1 MLTFRTVRQALLY
14 DLKLSI
20 CHVIRR
26 LLRKIDYTGN
36 FYGLISG
43 TRLLWEDMWSR
54 YFICPCQRSH
64 QYQSF
69 SQSNPPL
76 ATSKRESLGES
87 RASLGIILGFHAFI
101 LVFYF
106 HLVTFWVLGKLP
118 TGRPWPTPWLTPWPR
133 PWPTPGRGFVPTR
146 KTPWKIYTL
155 PMNILERS
163 VLRGRGIYITSVLF
177 SSCFSI
183 YQFSYF
189 FVCLFV
195 YLFIYLF

>member
-1 MLTFRTVRQALLY
+1 MYRCRYIIQLVKLRNFVENSRTCDPYCAEYCFHRFRTHWIPSNMMLTFRTVRQALLY
-14 DLKLSI
+14 DLKWSI

-69 SQSNPPL
+69 SQSNLPL
-76 ATSKRESLGES
+76 TTLKRESLGES

-118 TGRPWPTPWLTPWPR
+118 TGRPSR
-133 PWPTPGRGFVPTR
+133 A
-146 KTPWKIYTL
+146 Y
-155 PMNILERS
+155 PMAYPMAYP
-163 VLRGRGIYITSVLF
+163 VA
-177 SSCFSI
+177 
-183 YQFSYF
+183 
-189 FVCLFV
+189 
-195 YLFIYLF
+195 

>member
-106 HLVTFWVLGKLP
+106 HLVTFWVFREVTHRQALAYSMAYP
-118 TGRPWPTPWLTPWPR
+118 MAQAMAYPR
-133 PWPTPGRGFVPTR
+133 PRFCP
-146 KTPWKIYTL
+146 
-155 PMNILERS
+155 
-163 VLRGRGIYITSVLF
+163 
-177 SSCFSI
+177 
-183 YQFSYF
+183 
-189 FVCLFV
+189 
-195 YLFIYLF
+195 YLKNPL

>member
-14 DLKLSI
+14 DLKWSI

-43 TRLLWEDMWSR
+43 TRLPWEDMWSR

-76 ATSKRESLGES
+76 TTLKRESLGES
-87 RASLGIILGFHAFI
+87 RASLDIILGFHAFI

-118 TGRPWPTPWLTPWPR
+118 TSRPWPTLWLTQWLTPWPR
-133 PWPTPGRGFVPTR
+133 PWPIPGRGYVPTR
-146 KTPWKIYTL
+146 KTPCKIYTL

-163 VLRGRGIYITSVLF
+163 VLRGRGDFYHIRSFFFLF
-177 SSCFSI
+177 LYLSI
-183 YQFSYF
+183 
-189 FVCLFV
+189 
-195 YLFIYLF
+195 